1 MCSDLHVNRELV
13 TIFGGYSFYSLNGGL
28 ELNNN
33 ILYYKTDFMQKKSQF
48 TILKDYDLLILFL
61 YTIGYVLELQTKYL
75 CWNEEE
81 IFTGRQMKSTL

>member
-1 MCSDLHVNRELV
+1 MFH
-13 TIFGGYSFYSLNGGL
+13 LN
-28 ELNNN
+28 
-33 ILYYKTDFMQKKSQF
+33 YKTNFIQKNSQF
-48 TILKDYDLLILFL
+48 TVLKDYNFLILFL